1 MVSSHFINVS
11 LDETI
16 LVFLRRFYT
25 DKEISTT
32 IPKRM
37 KELLSSYA
45 KNAHFSFNCKIYIQ
59 TDCVT
64 IGSPVGPVPAIIF
77 TVELENTITLHLEHE
92 TKL

>member
-1 MVSSHFINVS
+1 MVPSHFINVS

-16 LVFLRRFYT
+16 LVFLRQFYT

-37 KELLSSYA
+37 KDLLSSYV

-64 IGSPVGPVPAIIF
+64 IGSPVGPAAAIIF

>member
-1 MVSSHFINVS
+1 
-11 LDETI
+11 
-16 LVFLRRFYT
+16 
-25 DKEISTT
+25 
-32 IPKRM
+32 M
-37 KELLSSYA
+37 KDLLSSYA

-64 IGSPVGPVPAIIF
+64 IGSRVGPVPAIIF